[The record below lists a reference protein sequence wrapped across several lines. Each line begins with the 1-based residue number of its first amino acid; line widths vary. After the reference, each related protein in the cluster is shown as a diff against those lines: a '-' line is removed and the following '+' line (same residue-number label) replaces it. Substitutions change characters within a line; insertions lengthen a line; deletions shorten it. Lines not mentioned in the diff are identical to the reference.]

1 MFSKLKFVPLG
12 SCYTVYHIKT
22 SVKDNLNSNFKYFS
36 FTWIAIQNSKG
47 MILLSKKQWA
57 AERQTSLEHFHGY
70 FMIKILISL
79 KQVQ

>member
-22 SVKDNLNSNFKYFS
+22 FIKDNLNSNFKHFLYN
-36 FTWIAIQNSKG
+36 WISIPKFKIG
-47 MILLSKKQWA
+47 MILSKKQCA
-57 AERQTSLEHFHGY
+57 AVRQTSLENFHGY

-79 KQVQ
+79 KQVS